1 MPIIQSVQ
9 RALQILELF
18 DEHKTELRISEIS
31 IATGLHKS
39 TLHSLLK
46 TLQAAGYIDQNAENG
61 RYRLGLKLIERGS
74 LVVNSIDMRK
84 RANPMLVELSRQT
97 GQTAHLGILDGCNG
111 VYIDKVEG
119 PGMLIAYSRIG
130 RQLPIHCTAIG
141 KSLLSKTDRKD
152 VAELLKDYV
161 FEKYTP
167 HTIGNM
173 DDFIAELNRVAEEG
187 VARDEEEHSF
197 GVRCIGAPVFDH
209 TGTVVAAISISTL
222 TSTTSVEDI
231 ATYPAAVRKTAAT
244 ISQALGFKGADVA
257 LHP

>member
-1 MPIIQSVQ
+1 MQ

-74 LVVNSIDMRK
+74 LVVSSIDMRK
-84 RANPMLVELSRQT
+84 RANPALVELSRET
-97 GQTAHLGILDGCNG
+97 GQTAHLGILEGCHG

-119 PGMLIAYSRIG
+119 PGVLIAYSRIG

-141 KSLLSKTDRKD
+141 KSLLSRMDRKK

-161 FEKYTP
+161 FEKYTAR
-167 HTIGNM
+167 TIDSM
-173 DDFIAELNRVAEEG
+173 EAFVAELDRVAQEG
-187 VARDEEEHSF
+187 AACDDEEHAL
-197 GVRCIGAPVFDH
+197 GVRCVGAPVFDH
-209 TGTVVAAISISTL
+209 TGEVVAAVSISTL
-222 TSTTSVEDI
+222 TSVTPASET
-231 ATYPAAVRKTAAT
+231 ATYTDAVRKTAAT
-244 ISQALGFKGADVA
+244 ISKALGFKGA
-257 LHP
+257 

>member
-31 IATGLHKS
+31 TATGLHKS

-74 LVVNSIDMRK
+74 LVVNSIDLRK
-84 RANPMLVELSRQT
+84 RANPMLVDLSRET
-97 GQTAHLGILDGCNG
+97 GQTAHLGILEGCHG

-119 PGMLIAYSRIG
+119 PGVLIAYSRIG

-141 KSLLSKTDRKD
+141 KSLLSGMDRNK
-152 VAELLKDYV
+152 VRELLKDYV
-161 FEKYTP
+161 FEPFTER
-167 HTIGNM
+167 TIVTM
-173 DDFIAELNRVAEEG
+173 EAFVAELDKVAQEG
-187 VARDEEEHSF
+187 AACDDEEHTM
-197 GVRCIGAPVFDH
+197 GVRCVGAPVFDH
-209 TGTVVAAISISTL
+209 TGKVVAAVSISTL
-222 TSTTSVEDI
+222 TSVT
-231 ATYPAAVRKTAAT
+231 PAAETKIYTDAVRKTAAT
-244 ISQALGFKGADVA
+244 ISKALGFKGV
-257 LHP
+257 